1 MAEQG
6 LAEPVLEIR
15 NLCKSFGALK
25 VTDDLSLT
33 LLPGEIHALIGPNG
47 AGKST
52 LVAQI
57 AGQLA
62 QDSGQIFLGGREISG
77 LSVAGRARLGLG
89 RTFQVSSLALE
100 FSALRNVMLAVQGR
114 AGASFGFFTPVLR
127 DRRLTEPARAVLAE
141 FDLASRADIPAAAL
155 SHGELRQLEL
165 AMAFALEPKV
175 LLLDEPMAGIGA
187 GGTPALTRVLE
198 GLKGRVAMLLIE
210 HDMDAVFRLADRIT
224 VLSEGRA
231 IFSGP
236 PGAVRASAVVRDV
249 YLGGDDPG
257 GEG

>member
-1 MAEQG
+1 MG
-6 LAEPVLEIR
+6 DPVLEIR
-15 NLCKSFGALK
+15 NLRKSFGALK

-33 LLPGEIHALIGPNG
+33 LMPGEVHALIGPNG

-52 LVAQI
+52 LIAQI

-62 QDSGQIFLGGREISG
+62 QDGGEIFLGGCEISR

-114 AGASFGFFTPVLR
+114 TGSGFGFLTPVGR
-127 DRRLTEPARAVLAE
+127 DRRLTGPARAVLEE
-141 FDLASRADIPAAAL
+141 FDLLGRGGIPAAAL

-187 GGTPALTRVLE
+187 GGTPALTRLLE
-198 GLKGRVAMLLIE
+198 GLKGKLAMLLIE
-210 HDMDAVFRLADRIT
+210 HDMDAVFRLADRIS
-224 VLSEGRA
+224 VLAEGKV
-231 IFSGP
+231 IFSGAP
-236 PGAVRASAVVRDV
+236 DAVRASPVVRDV
-249 YLGGDDPG
+249 YLGG
-257 GEG
+257 EG